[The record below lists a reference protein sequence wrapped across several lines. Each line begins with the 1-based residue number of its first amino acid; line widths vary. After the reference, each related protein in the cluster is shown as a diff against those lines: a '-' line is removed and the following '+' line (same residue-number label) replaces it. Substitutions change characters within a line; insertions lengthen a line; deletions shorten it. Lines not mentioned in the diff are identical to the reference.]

1 MDELEQEHY
10 GAAQAGWNP
19 FKAISHAITKVVHT
33 VEDIATAPLA
43 LVSPKL
49 AKGVKGILHTAEK
62 FVPMAAI
69 PFIGPGAA
77 LLLGPATSL
86 VKRVASGDNVA
97 KAAIASTLQ
106 LAAQGDPQA
115 KQMVAALTQAR
126 KIVKVSPHIDEG
138 GVALATLATAPQLG
152 PQAMEFIAPAA
163 SLVSR
168 ARKND
173 PQAQQA
179 IRQILLAAKQP
190 GNVPAVRMAQA
201 LALVQKLAQ
210 QCSQGARSAG
220 GEWVALAGGCEA
232 FVPHAYS
239 QTAAGQLFS
248 VLGHLRTDQPY
259 SDKQLRW
266 AFSAEQRGDLPTG
279 TALTWAR
286 RHNAG
291 PWRGAVSGAE
301 ALTHA
306 ELAFLKGLL
315 PRLRKQIAALV
326 HVRAILPK
334 LHNLDEVL
342 AASTV
347 KTLQAYLPKVD
358 LFIHD
363 AQGMLHILE
372 ESVAHPTAAASQ
384 VSQVQGIH
392 KGPALTLREAL
403 QQELVTA

>member
-10 GAAQAGWNP
+10 AAAGRRPKYVHVRSYDRGWPTVGEDELSAAAGWNP
-19 FKAISHAITKVVHT
+19 FKAISHAITRVVHT
-33 VEDIATAPLA
+33 VEDVATAPLA

-49 AKGVKGILHTAEK
+49 AKGVKGIMHTAEK
-62 FVPMAAI
+62 LAPLGLV

-77 LLLGPATSL
+77 ALLGPATSL

-97 KAAIASTLQ
+97 KAAVASTLQ

-126 KIVKVSPHIDEG
+126 KIVKVSPHIDAA

-179 IRQILLAAKQP
+179 IRQILMAAKQP

-210 QCSQGARSAG
+210 QCAKSASSAG
-220 GEWVALAGGCEA
+220 GEWVALAGGCEC
-232 FVPHAYS
+232 FVPRAYS
-239 QTAAGQLFS
+239 HTAAGQLFTA
-248 VLGHLRTDQPY
+248 LGRLRSEPPY

-266 AFSAEQRGDLPTG
+266 AFSAEQRGELAPG
-279 TALTWAR
+279 TAIKWAR
-286 RHNAG
+286 KHKMLPRTASAGAALTVRHG
-291 PWRGAVSGAE
+291 DLEFTHSGAVHRS
-301 ALTHA
+301 ALT
-306 ELAFLKGLL
+306 
-315 PRLRKQIAALV
+315 
-326 HVRAILPK
+326 
-334 LHNLDEVL
+334 
-342 AASTV
+342 
-347 KTLQAYLPKVD
+347 
-358 LFIHD
+358 
-363 AQGMLHILE
+363 M
-372 ESVAHPTAAASQ
+372 
-384 VSQVQGIH
+384 
-392 KGPALTLREAL
+392 REAM

>member
-10 GAAQAGWNP
+10 AVQAGWNP

-33 VEDIATAPLA
+33 VEDVATAPLA

-49 AKGVKGILHTAEK
+49 AKGVKGIMHTAEK
-62 FVPMAAI
+62 LAPLGLV

-77 LLLGPATSL
+77 ALLGPATSL

-97 KAAIASTLQ
+97 KAAVASTLQ

-126 KIVKVSPHIDEG
+126 KIVKVSPHIDAA

-179 IRQILLAAKQP
+179 IRQILMAAKQP

-210 QCSQGARSAG
+210 QCAKSASSAG
-220 GEWVALAGGCEA
+220 GEWVALAGGCEC
-232 FVPHAYS
+232 FVPRAYS
-239 QTAAGQLFS
+239 HTAAGQLFTA
-248 VLGHLRTDQPY
+248 LGRLRSDTAISSSRTPRPAQLTSKDIALVRAIVPRLKRALSTAKHLRTIAEAMIEQCDADNNEREKLHY
-259 SDKQLRW
+259 LLKQLDK
-266 AFSAEQRGDLPTG
+266 SI
-279 TALTWAR
+279 
-286 RHNAG
+286 
-291 PWRGAVSGAE
+291 AVGN
-301 ALTHA
+301 TY
-306 ELAFLKGLL
+306 L
-315 PRLRKQIAALV
+315 PRFEQCVSSLHPQSGSQI
-326 HVRAILPK
+326 
-334 LHNLDEVL
+334 
-342 AASTV
+342 
-347 KTLQAYLPKVD
+347 
-358 LFIHD
+358 
-363 AQGMLHILE
+363 
-372 ESVAHPTAAASQ
+372 
-384 VSQVQGIH
+384 QGIH
-392 KGPALTLREAL
+392 RSPALTMREAL